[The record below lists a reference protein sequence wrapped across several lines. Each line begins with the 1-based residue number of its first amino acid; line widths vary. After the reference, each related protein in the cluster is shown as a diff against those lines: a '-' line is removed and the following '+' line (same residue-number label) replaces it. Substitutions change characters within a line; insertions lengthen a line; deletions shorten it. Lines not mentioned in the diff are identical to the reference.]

1 MRTYSMRNKYYERE
15 LQKQFGISGKQSMKS
30 LISYLRSYYDWF
42 YESGHTK
49 QLFSGEDNNKK
60 MLHEMLLN
68 NVYNNFL
75 YNRNMVNDPI
85 MEQIHG
91 MKLIEDERERN
102 RKELD
107 LMEEV
112 ISSDQQVDIVDLY
125 MNNLQP
131 ISKNTKIKR
140 GQEMIDISNASKHP
154 KNYKKK

>member
-107 LMEEV
+107 LLEEV